1 MLKIIYNNAACP
13 GSFKY
18 IASRTANRIQ
28 SYFQNRGRDADV
40 SSYKKGME
48 VELLE
53 KHGVD
58 LCSPENGELCWL
70 VVFDD
75 QNKGKFIS
83 YDSTETEAVS
93 MQDIAGMFKS
103 RTERRLELQYLL
115 ARMESQELSVA
126 EERLF

>member
-18 IASRTANRIQ
+18 RASRTANRIQ
-28 SYFQNRGRDADV
+28 RHFQHVGKDADV
-40 SSYKKGME
+40 SSYKKEME

-53 KHGVD
+53 KHGVE
-58 LCSPENGELCWL
+58 LHSSKNGELCWL
-70 VVFDD
+70 VIFDD
-75 QNKGKFIS
+75 QKMGKFIS
-83 YDSTETEAVS
+83 YDSTETNAVD
-93 MQDIAGMFKS
+93 MDYITGMFKS

>member
-1 MLKIIYNNAACP
+1 MLKIIYNNKACP

-18 IASRTANRIQ
+18 RASRTANRIQ
-28 SYFQNRGRDADV
+28 NYFQSRGRDADI
-40 SSYKKGME
+40 SSY
-48 VELLE
+48 